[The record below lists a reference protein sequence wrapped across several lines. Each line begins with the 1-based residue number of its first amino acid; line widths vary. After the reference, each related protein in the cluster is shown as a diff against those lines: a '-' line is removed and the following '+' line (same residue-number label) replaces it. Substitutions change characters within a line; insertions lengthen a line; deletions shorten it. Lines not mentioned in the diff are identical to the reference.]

1 MKLNTIQSVSSS
13 AYTTNQFRHSTKSAT
28 SCRETVS
35 IHSFYGLGSLTATFS
50 YHRDEILFTPICQFV
65 YNLKCVVEEIFSDKV
80 GRGQYYVAVLLIFLM
95 KRFFT
100 TRTCN
105 YFSFIAPLCP
115 NVPSLTHIHLNFT
128 AYLLRIHCA
137 AKAMLGNRWGSK

>member
-35 IHSFYGLGSLTATFS
+35 IHSFYGLGSLTVTFS

-80 GRGQYYVAVLLIFLM
+80 GTI
-95 KRFFT
+95 
-100 TRTCN
+100 
-105 YFSFIAPLCP
+105 LCCC
-115 NVPSLTHIHLNFT
+115 SS
-128 AYLLRIHCA
+128 YLLDEAFFHYTY
-137 AKAMLGNRWGSK
+137 L